1 MKIIQSLCKI
11 AILNHCRIVMELLRN
26 KVVKLSKKY
35 YFILYFEESD
45 LEASDEAKRSWPL
58 GQAQTITNK
67 VL

>member
-11 AILNHCRIVMELLRN
+11 AILNHCRIVMVYGIIELPRSILA
-26 KVVKLSKKY
+26 L
-35 YFILYFEESD
+35 ILYFEESD